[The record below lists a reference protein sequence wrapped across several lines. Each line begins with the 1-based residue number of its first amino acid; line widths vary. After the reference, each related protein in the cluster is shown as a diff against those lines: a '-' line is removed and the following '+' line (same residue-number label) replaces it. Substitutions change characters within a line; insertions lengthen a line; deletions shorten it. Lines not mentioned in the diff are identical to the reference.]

1 MTYVVHSL
9 KTPSY
14 RVKMAGFDF
23 DGTLVFPKG
32 GRQFPREVDDWEFFN
47 SEVPTTIRKYYEEG
61 FMIVIFTNQSKDW
74 KHDQIKIVS
83 ELLEIPLFIVIAT
96 DKEMYKPNIN
106 LFNKFIGDNTINK
119 DESFFVGDALGRK
132 IDFASSD
139 RLFAENIGITVYPP
153 ENIFKL
159 KEINF
164 EIPTISLSNE
174 PEVIILMGYP
184 GSGKSTIAKQICKEN
199 PNYNYIERD
208 IYKTPAKMKK
218 KALEYIIDKKSII
231 FDATNSSIKS
241 RKEFILFAQNTR
253 YTRSDQNYPI
263 KCVHVTL
270 SRDLSY
276 KRNLLREDKKKVPQI
291 AYAVYNK
298 YFEEPKESEGF
309 TLINV

>member
-1 MTYVVHSL
+1 
-9 KTPSY
+9 
-14 RVKMAGFDF
+14 
-23 DGTLVFPKG
+23 
-32 GRQFPREVDDWEFFN
+32 
-47 SEVPTTIRKYYEEG
+47 
-61 FMIVIFTNQSKDW
+61 MIVIFTNQSKDW

>member
-1 MTYVVHSL
+1 
-9 KTPSY
+9 
-14 RVKMAGFDF
+14 MAGFDF
-23 DGTLVFPKG
+23 DGTLVFPKDG
-32 GRQFPREVDDWEFFN
+32 KQFPRSVDDWEFFN
-47 SEVPTTIRKYYEEG
+47 SEVPNTIRKYYEDG

-106 LFNKFIGDNTINK
+106 LFNKFIGDNTIDK

-139 RLFAENIGITVYPP
+139 RLFAENIGIKVYPP
-153 ENIFKL
+153 EYIFKL

-164 EIPTISLSNE
+164 EIPTILLSND

-184 GSGKSTIAKQICKEN
+184 GSGKSTIAKKICNEN
-199 PNYNYIERD
+199 SNSNSNYNYIERD

-218 KALEYIIDKKSII
+218 KALEYILDKKSII

-241 RKEFILFAQNTR
+241 RKEFILFALNAR
-253 YTRSDQNYPI
+253 RTRSDQNYPI
-263 KCVHVTL
+263 KCVHVSL
-270 SRDLSY
+270 SRALSY

-298 YFEEPKESEGF
+298 YFEEPKENEGF
-309 TLINV
+309 TLITV